1 MVFLPYLLVYWRT
14 CLTVQSFTNPPPS
27 LSDSPG
33 HYVTFRKSP
42 RDMLPVWPRAVL
54 CCTQAR
60 GPPPLSL

>member
-33 HYVTFRKSP
+33 HYVTFIKSP
-42 RDMLPVWPRAVL
+42 RGTMPVWLRAVP
-54 CCTQAR
+54 CCPQAR
-60 GPPPLSL
+60 APALLSL